1 MANHVYFNMEII
13 TNLTDE
19 QWDESFLEEETTR
32 QWGDNEPHQV
42 IEFLPLENQPFMQ
55 QANPKFDK
63 DGNLEDSWNWYVD
76 NVGAKW
82 CNVDEASNGYITG
95 YSAWSPPYTMAQNIA
110 NYITEKYGET
120 VYIKMTYEDEF
131 RNFIGV
137 YNIETVLREDGT
149 HYLDDEDNYQ
159 DDGDIT
165 CVMEEVLGEGYA
177 DNDEFEW
184 HEPCKNLLS
193 GEEIYPYEYLDEV
206 VYNFFETGDLV
217 PLD

>member
-1 MANHVYFNMEII
+1 MANHVYFNIDVS

-19 QWDESFLEEETTR
+19 QWSESFLEKEVTR
-32 QWGDNEPHQV
+32 QWGDNEPYQ
-42 IEFLPLENQPFMQ
+42 IMEFVELENQPFMQ
-55 QANPKFDK
+55 SAKPKFDK
-63 DGNLEDSWNWYVD
+63 DGHLEDSWNWYVD

-82 CNVDEASNGYITG
+82 CNIEETHNGYITG
-95 YSAWSPPYTMAQNIA
+95 YSAWSPPYNMAQNVA
-110 NYITEKYGET
+110 NYIAETYGET

-137 YNIETVLREDGT
+137 YHIETLLDEDGK
-149 HYLDDEDNYQ
+149 HFLDDNDNYQ

-184 HEPCKNLLS
+184 HEPCTNLLT
-193 GEEIYPYEYLDEV
+193 GEEIYPAEYLDEV
-206 VYNFFETGDLV
+206 VYNFFDTGDLL
-217 PLD
+217 PID